1 DGLELVVS
9 VTDIPAHY
17 PLAAGNAL
25 PISEMETG
33 IDRSIVGLTARLQP
47 CACRSRF
54 ERCISNCTR
63 QIRSPNTL
71 SPCSSATRLSND
83 CPIYVDRRRWTI
95 GNNIGDPACKS
106 ARYGR
111 RLWSAVDRFT
121 LLSRRQHRFESGR
134 GRQFNQYFI
143 RAPPQFPLT
152 FPEYTRSDFGRHRWT
167 CVTPVHDLVR

>member
-1 DGLELVVS
+1 MPLSDDGLSLLEIENRYGIRIRDVIGNPDRLELVVS

-25 PISEMETG
+25 AISEMETG

-71 SPCSSATRLSND
+71 SPCSSANTPVQRLSNI
-83 CPIYVDRRRWTI
+83 C
-95 GNNIGDPACKS
+95 G
-106 ARYGR
+106 
-111 RLWSAVDRFT
+111 
-121 LLSRRQHRFESGR
+121 
-134 GRQFNQYFI
+134 
-143 RAPPQFPLT
+143 
-152 FPEYTRSDFGRHRWT
+152 
-167 CVTPVHDLVR
+167 